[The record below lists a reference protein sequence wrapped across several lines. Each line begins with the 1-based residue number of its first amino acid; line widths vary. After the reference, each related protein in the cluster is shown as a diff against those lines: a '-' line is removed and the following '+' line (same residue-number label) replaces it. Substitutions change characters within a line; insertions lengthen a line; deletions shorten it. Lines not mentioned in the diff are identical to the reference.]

1 MMLAKPDRGA
11 RGMRVWLA
19 RVILIVASL
28 CLVTGI
34 WVDHFGSRAPD
45 PWRERLLNREP
56 LELRFLCGVNLA
68 LNCKT
73 TMRLTYQ
80 KQKSSW
86 CAKLQPDDP
95 RISEQQLCD
104 IDADRERGTIKLLGV
119 VYSFDKYGF
128 LRTDDHLV
136 GQLRPG

>member
-1 MMLAKPDRGA
+1 MSPKPDPGTRRTRA
-11 RGMRVWLA
+11 WLA
-19 RVILIVASL
+19 RVILVVATIAL
-28 CLVTGI
+28 LTGI
-34 WVDHFGSRAPD
+34 LVDHFQSHAPD
-45 PWRERLLNREP
+45 PWRERLLNRQPMEV
-56 LELRFLCGVNLA
+56 RFLCGVNLT
-68 LNCKT
+68 LDCKT
-73 TMRLTYQ
+73 TVKLAYQ
-80 KQKSSW
+80 KQNSRW

-95 RISEQQLCD
+95 LLSEKQLCD